1 MKILVTIKKTDIATR
16 FDLAMEVLIASSE
29 NDHLLTPFRTVLL
42 PRPSAED
49 LCSFIMK
56 ENIEVVI
63 CGGIEEKHLKYLTW
77 KKIKVVDSVVG
88 PYLEALELL
97 VEDQLMPGEILPGAV
112 VKG

>member
-1 MKILVTIKKTDIATR
+1 MKILVTIKKSDIATR
-16 FDLAMEVLIASSE
+16 FDLVMEVLIASSE
-29 NDHLLTPFRTVLL
+29 NNRLITPFRTVLL

-77 KKIKVVDSVVG
+77 KKIKVIDSVVG
-88 PYLEALELL
+88 PYLEALDL
-97 VEDQLMPGEILPGAV
+97 VVQDRLKSGEILSGAV
-112 VKG
+112 EG